1 MPALP
6 SRTRAT
12 LFGLLAIVLWSS
24 VVGLI
29 RSVSE
34 GLGPIG
40 GAAMI
45 YSVSAVFLLV
55 ALGVPKWRS
64 FPRPY
69 LIVGSLLFVS
79 YEICLS
85 LSLGYANTRLQ
96 AIEVGMINYLWPC
109 FTVLMALAINGQKAK
124 WWLLPGLLLSL
135 FGIGWIMSGE
145 GGWSPA
151 QMLANV
157 RSNPLSYA
165 LAFSGAVIWALYC
178 NLTKKIAQG
187 SNGVVLFIVLTAL
200 ALWLKYAFSA
210 ESGMQF
216 SAGVTVTL
224 LCAGVAMGAGYAA
237 WNVGILRG
245 NMTLLATVSY
255 FTPVLSAVF
264 AALVLHTS
272 LTASFW
278 QGVAM
283 VTLGSLICWR
293 ATRGNYRKLSAV
305 VAMLN

>member
-1 MPALP
+1 MSSLPAHYK
-6 SRTRAT
+6 AT
-12 LFGLLAIVLWSS
+12 LLGLLAILLWSS

-45 YSVSAVFLLV
+45 YSVSAVFLLL
-55 ALGVPKWRS
+55 ALRLPNLRL
-64 FPRPY
+64 FPRSY
-69 LIVGSLLFVS
+69 LLLGSLLFVS

-109 FTVLMALAINGQKAK
+109 FTVLMALVFNGQKAK

-151 QMLANV
+151 QMLENV
-157 RSNPLSYA
+157 RSNPLSYS
-165 LAFSGAVIWALYC
+165 LAFGGAVIWALYC

-187 SNGVVLFIVLTAL
+187 HNGVVLFITLTAV
-200 ALWLKYAFSA
+200 ALWLKYAFSS

-216 SAGVTVTL
+216 TLPVTL
-224 LCAGVAMGAGYAA
+224 TLLGAGMAMGAGYAA

-245 NMTLLATVSY
+245 NMTLLATASY

-264 AALVLHTS
+264 AALVLDTA
-272 LTASFW
+272 LTANFW
-278 QGVAM
+278 QGVVM
-283 VTLGSLICWR
+283 VTAGSLICWR
-293 ATRGNYRKLSAV
+293 ATRGN
-305 VAMLN
+305 

>member
-1 MPALP
+1 MSSLPAQYK
-6 SRTRAT
+6 AT
-12 LFGLLAIVLWSS
+12 LLGLLAILLWSS

-45 YSVSAVFLLV
+45 YSVSAVFLLL
-55 ALGVPKWRS
+55 ALRMPNLRL

-69 LIVGSLLFVS
+69 LRLGSLLFVS

-109 FTVLMALAINGQKAK
+109 FTVLMALVFNGQKAK

-151 QMLANV
+151 QMLENV
-157 RSNPLSYA
+157 RSNPLSYS
-165 LAFSGAVIWALYC
+165 LAFGGAVIWALYC

-187 SNGVVLFIVLTAL
+187 HNGVVLFITLTAV
-200 ALWLKYAFSA
+200 ALWLKYAFSS

-216 SAGVTVTL
+216 TLPVTLTL
-224 LCAGVAMGAGYAA
+224 LCAGMAMGAGYAA

-245 NMTLLATVSY
+245 NMTLLATASY

-264 AALVLHTS
+264 AALVLNTA
-272 LTASFW
+272 LTANFW
-278 QGVAM
+278 QGVVM
-283 VTLGSLICWR
+283 VTAGSLICWR
-293 ATRGNYRKLSAV
+293 ATRGN
-305 VAMLN
+305 

>member
-1 MPALP
+1 MSSLPAQYK
-6 SRTRAT
+6 AT
-12 LFGLLAIVLWSS
+12 LLGLLAILLWSS

-45 YSVSAVFLLV
+45 YSVSAVFLLL
-55 ALGVPKWRS
+55 ALRMPNLRL

-69 LIVGSLLFVS
+69 LLLGSLLFVC

-109 FTVLMALAINGQKAK
+109 FTVLMALVFNGQKAK

-135 FGIGWIMSGE
+135 SGIGWIMSGE

-151 QMLANV
+151 QMLENV
-157 RSNPLSYA
+157 RSNPLSYS
-165 LAFSGAVIWALYC
+165 LAFGGAVIWALYC

-187 SNGVVLFIVLTAL
+187 HNGVVLFITLTAL
-200 ALWLKYAFSA
+200 ALWLKYAFSS

-216 SAGVTVTL
+216 TLPVTLTL
-224 LCAGVAMGAGYAA
+224 LCAGMAMGAGYAA

-245 NMTLLATVSY
+245 NMTLLATASY

-264 AALVLHTS
+264 AALVLNTA
-272 LTASFW
+272 LTANFW
-278 QGVAM
+278 QGVVM
-283 VTLGSLICWR
+283 VTAGSLICWR
-293 ATRGNYRKLSAV
+293 ATRGN
-305 VAMLN
+305 

>member
-6 SRTRAT
+6 LRTRAT
-12 LFGLLAIVLWSS
+12 LLGLLAIVLWSS

-45 YSVSAVFLLV
+45 YSVSAVFLLG

-109 FTVLMALAINGQKAK
+109 FTVLMALALNGQRAK

-157 RSNPLSYA
+157 RSNPLSYT

-178 NLTKKIAQG
+178 NLTKKIARG

-200 ALWLKYAFSA
+200 ALWLKYAFSV

-216 SAGVTVTL
+216 SVGVTVTL

-237 WNVGILRG
+237 WNVGILHG

-272 LTASFW
+272 LTVNFW

-293 ATRGNYRKLSAV
+293 ATRGN
-305 VAMLN
+305 

>member
-1 MPALP
+1 MSSLPAQYK
-6 SRTRAT
+6 AT
-12 LFGLLAIVLWSS
+12 LLGLLAILLWSS

-45 YSVSAVFLLV
+45 YSVSAVFLLL
-55 ALGVPKWRS
+55 ALRMPNLRL

-69 LIVGSLLFVS
+69 LLLGSLLFVS

-85 LSLGYANTRLQ
+85 LSLCYANTRLQ

-109 FTVLMALAINGQKAK
+109 FTVLMALVFNGQKAK

-151 QMLANV
+151 QMLENV
-157 RSNPLSYA
+157 RSNPLSYS
-165 LAFSGAVIWALYC
+165 LAFGGAVIWALYC

-187 SNGVVLFIVLTAL
+187 HNGVVLFITLTAV
-200 ALWLKYAFSA
+200 ALWLKYAFSS

-216 SAGVTVTL
+216 TLPVTLTL
-224 LCAGVAMGAGYAA
+224 LCAGMAMGAGYAA

-245 NMTLLATVSY
+245 NMTLLATASY

-264 AALVLHTS
+264 AALVLNTA
-272 LTASFW
+272 LTANFW
-278 QGVAM
+278 QGVVM
-283 VTLGSLICWR
+283 VTAGSLICWR
-293 ATRGNYRKLSAV
+293 ATRGN
-305 VAMLN
+305 

>member
-109 FTVLMALAINGQKAK
+109 FTVLMALALNGQKAK

-157 RSNPLSYA
+157 RSNPLSYT

-210 ESGMQF
+210 ESGMHF
-216 SAGVTVTL
+216 SLGVTLTL

-237 WNVGILRG
+237 WNVGILHG

-272 LTASFW
+272 LTANCW

-293 ATRGNYRKLSAV
+293 ATRGN
-305 VAMLN
+305 

>member
-6 SRTRAT
+6 LRTRAT
-12 LFGLLAIVLWSS
+12 LLGLLAIVLWSS

-109 FTVLMALAINGQKAK
+109 FTVLMALALNGQKAK

-157 RSNPLSYA
+157 RSNPLSYT

-237 WNVGILRG
+237 WNVGILHG

-272 LTASFW
+272 LTANFW

-293 ATRGNYRKLSAV
+293 ATRGN
-305 VAMLN
+305 

>member
-1 MPALP
+1 MSSLSAQYK
-6 SRTRAT
+6 AT
-12 LFGLLAIVLWSS
+12 LLGLLAILLWSS

-45 YSVSAVFLLV
+45 YSVSAVFLLL
-55 ALGVPKWRS
+55 ALRMPNLRL

-69 LIVGSLLFVS
+69 LLLGSLLFVS

-109 FTVLMALAINGQKAK
+109 FTVLMALVFNGQKAR

-151 QMLANV
+151 QMLENV
-157 RSNPLSYA
+157 RSNPLSYS
-165 LAFSGAVIWALYC
+165 LAFGGAVIWALYC

-187 SNGVVLFIVLTAL
+187 HNGVVLFITLTAL
-200 ALWLKYAFSA
+200 ALWLKYAFSS

-216 SAGVTVTL
+216 TLPVTLTL
-224 LCAGVAMGAGYAA
+224 LCAGMAMGAGYAA

-245 NMTLLATVSY
+245 NMTLLATASY

-264 AALVLHTS
+264 AALVLNTA
-272 LTASFW
+272 LTANFW
-278 QGVAM
+278 QGVVM
-283 VTLGSLICWR
+283 VTAGSLICWR
-293 ATRGNYRKLSAV
+293 ATRGN
-305 VAMLN
+305 

>member
-1 MPALP
+1 MPSFP
-6 SRTRAT
+6 VQYRAT
-12 LFGLLAIVLWSS
+12 LLGLLAILLWSS

-45 YSVSAVFLLV
+45 YSVSAIFLLLV
-55 ALGVPKWRS
+55 LRLPNFRH
-64 FPRPY
+64 FPRAY
-69 LIVGSLLFVS
+69 LILGSLLFVS

-109 FTVLMALAINGQKAK
+109 FTVLMALVFNGQKAK
-124 WWLLPGLLLSL
+124 WWLVPGLLLSL

-151 QMLANV
+151 QMLENV
-157 RSNPLSYA
+157 RSNPLSYSLSFA
-165 LAFSGAVIWALYC
+165 GAVIWALYC

-187 SNGVVLFIVLTAL
+187 QNGVVLFITLTAM

-216 SAGVTVTL
+216 TLPVTLTL
-224 LCAGVAMGAGYAA
+224 LCAGIAMGAGYAA
-237 WNVGILRG
+237 WNVGILHG

-264 AALVLHTS
+264 AALVLETA
-272 LTASFW
+272 LTANFW
-278 QGVAM
+278 QGVVM
-283 VTLGSLICWR
+283 VTLGSLVCWR
-293 ATRGNYRKLSAV
+293 ATRGN
-305 VAMLN
+305 

>member
-1 MPALP
+1 MSSLPAQYK
-6 SRTRAT
+6 AT
-12 LFGLLAIVLWSS
+12 LLGLLAILLWSS

-45 YSVSAVFLLV
+45 YSVSAVFLLL
-55 ALGVPKWRS
+55 ALRMPNLRL

-69 LIVGSLLFVS
+69 LLLGSLLFVS

-109 FTVLMALAINGQKAK
+109 FTVLMALVFNGQKAK

-151 QMLANV
+151 QMLENV
-157 RSNPLSYA
+157 RSNPLSYS
-165 LAFSGAVIWALYC
+165 LAFGGAVIWALYC

-187 SNGVVLFIVLTAL
+187 HNGVVLFITLTAV
-200 ALWLKYAFSA
+200 ALWMKYAFSS

-216 SAGVTVTL
+216 TLPVTLTL
-224 LCAGVAMGAGYAA
+224 LCAGMAMGAGYAA

-245 NMTLLATVSY
+245 NMTLLATASY

-264 AALVLHTS
+264 AALVLNTA
-272 LTASFW
+272 LTANFW
-278 QGVAM
+278 QGVVM
-283 VTLGSLICWR
+283 VTAGSLICWR
-293 ATRGNYRKLSAV
+293 ATRGN
-305 VAMLN
+305 

>member
-45 YSVSAVFLLV
+45 YSVSAAFLLV

-96 AIEVGMINYLWPC
+96 AIEVGMINYLWTC
-109 FTVLMALAINGQKAK
+109 FTVLMALALNGQQAK

-157 RSNPLSYA
+157 RSNPLSYG

-237 WNVGILRG
+237 WNVGILHG

-272 LTASFW
+272 LTVNFW

-293 ATRGNYRKLSAV
+293 ATRGN
-305 VAMLN
+305 

>member
-1 MPALP
+1 MSSLPAQYK
-6 SRTRAT
+6 AT
-12 LFGLLAIVLWSS
+12 LLGLLAILLWSS

-34 GLGPIG
+34 GPGPIG

-45 YSVSAVFLLV
+45 YSVSAVFLLL
-55 ALGVPKWRS
+55 ALRMPNLRL

-69 LIVGSLLFVS
+69 LLLGSLLFVS

-109 FTVLMALAINGQKAK
+109 FTVLMALVFNGQKAR

-151 QMLANV
+151 QMLENV
-157 RSNPLSYA
+157 RSNPLSYS
-165 LAFSGAVIWALYC
+165 LAFGGAVIWALYC

-187 SNGVVLFIVLTAL
+187 HNGVVLFITLTAV
-200 ALWLKYAFSA
+200 ALWLKYAFSS

-216 SAGVTVTL
+216 TLPVTLTL
-224 LCAGVAMGAGYAA
+224 LCAGMAMGAGYAA

-245 NMTLLATVSY
+245 NMTLLATASY

-264 AALVLHTS
+264 AALVLNTA
-272 LTASFW
+272 LTANFW
-278 QGVAM
+278 QGVVM
-283 VTLGSLICWR
+283 VTAGSLICWR
-293 ATRGNYRKLSAV
+293 ATRGN
-305 VAMLN
+305 

>member
-6 SRTRAT
+6 LRTRAT
-12 LFGLLAIVLWSS
+12 LLGLLAIVLWSS

-109 FTVLMALAINGQKAK
+109 FTVLMALALNGQRAK

-237 WNVGILRG
+237 WNVGILHG

-272 LTASFW
+272 LTVNFW

-293 ATRGNYRKLSAV
+293 ATRGN
-305 VAMLN
+305 

>member
-1 MPALP
+1 MSSLPA
-6 SRTRAT
+6 SYKAT
-12 LFGLLAIVLWSS
+12 LLGLLAILLWSS

-45 YSVSAVFLLV
+45 YSVSAVFLLL
-55 ALGVPKWRS
+55 ALRLPNLRQ
-64 FPRPY
+64 FPRAY
-69 LIVGSLLFVS
+69 LILGSLLFVS

-85 LSLGYANTRLQ
+85 LSLGYAHTRLQ

-109 FTVLMALAINGQKAK
+109 FTVLMALLFNGQKAK

-157 RSNPLSYA
+157 RSNPLSYS
-165 LAFSGAVIWALYC
+165 LAFGGAVIWALYC

-187 SNGVVLFIVLTAL
+187 HNGVVLFITLTAV
-200 ALWLKYAFSA
+200 ALWIKYAFSS

-216 SAGVTVTL
+216 TLPVSLTL
-224 LCAGVAMGAGYAA
+224 LCAGIAMGAGYAA
-237 WNVGILRG
+237 WNVGILHG

-264 AALVLHTS
+264 AALVLDTA

-278 QGVAM
+278 QGVVM

-293 ATRGNYRKLSAV
+293 ATRGK
-305 VAMLN
+305 

>member
-237 WNVGILRG
+237 WNVGILHG

-293 ATRGNYRKLSAV
+293 ATRGN
-305 VAMLN
+305 

>member
-1 MPALP
+1 MSSLPAQYK
-6 SRTRAT
+6 AT
-12 LFGLLAIVLWSS
+12 LLGLLAILLWSS

-45 YSVSAVFLLV
+45 YSVSAVFLLL
-55 ALGVPKWRS
+55 ALRMPNLRL

-69 LIVGSLLFVS
+69 LLLGSLLFVS

-109 FTVLMALAINGQKAK
+109 FTVLMALVFNGQKAR

-135 FGIGWIMSGE
+135 FDIGWIMSGE

-151 QMLANV
+151 QMLENV
-157 RSNPLSYA
+157 RSNPLSYS
-165 LAFSGAVIWALYC
+165 LAFGGAVIWALYC

-187 SNGVVLFIVLTAL
+187 HNGVVLFITLTAL
-200 ALWLKYAFSA
+200 ALWLKYAFSS

-216 SAGVTVTL
+216 TLPVTLTL
-224 LCAGVAMGAGYAA
+224 LCAGMAMGAGYAA

-245 NMTLLATVSY
+245 NMTLLATASY

-264 AALVLHTS
+264 AALVLNTA
-272 LTASFW
+272 LTANFW
-278 QGVAM
+278 QGVVM
-283 VTLGSLICWR
+283 VTAGSLICWR
-293 ATRGNYRKLSAV
+293 ATRGN
-305 VAMLN
+305 

>member
-1 MPALP
+1 MSSLP
-6 SRTRAT
+6 VSYKAT
-12 LFGLLAIVLWSS
+12 LLGLLAILLWSS

-45 YSVSAVFLLV
+45 YSVSAVFLLL
-55 ALGVPKWRS
+55 ALRLPNLRQ
-64 FPRPY
+64 FPRAY
-69 LIVGSLLFVS
+69 LILGSLLFVS

-109 FTVLMALAINGQKAK
+109 FTVLMALAFNGQKAK

-151 QMLANV
+151 QMQANV
-157 RSNPLSYA
+157 HSNPLSYS
-165 LAFSGAVIWALYC
+165 LAFAGAVIWAVYC

-187 SNGVVLFIVLTAL
+187 HNGVVLFITLTAV
-200 ALWLKYAFSA
+200 ALWIKYAFSS

-216 SAGVTVTL
+216 TLPVTLTL
-224 LCAGVAMGAGYAA
+224 LCAGMAMGAGYAA
-237 WNVGILRG
+237 WNVGILHG

-264 AALVLHTS
+264 AALVLDTA
-272 LTASFW
+272 LNASFW
-278 QGVAM
+278 QGVVM

-293 ATRGNYRKLSAV
+293 ATRGN
-305 VAMLN
+305 

>member
-45 YSVSAVFLLV
+45 YSVSAAFLLV

-109 FTVLMALAINGQKAK
+109 FTVLMALALNGQKAK

-157 RSNPLSYA
+157 RSNPLSYG

-237 WNVGILRG
+237 WNVGILHG

-264 AALVLHTS
+264 AAL
-272 LTASFW
+272 
-278 QGVAM
+278 
-283 VTLGSLICWR
+283 
-293 ATRGNYRKLSAV
+293 
-305 VAMLN
+305 

>member
-1 MPALP
+1 MSSLSAQYK
-6 SRTRAT
+6 AT
-12 LFGLLAIVLWSS
+12 LLGLLAILLWSS

-45 YSVSAVFLLV
+45 YSVSAVFLLL
-55 ALGVPKWRS
+55 ALRMPNLRL

-69 LIVGSLLFVS
+69 LLLGSLLFVS

-109 FTVLMALAINGQKAK
+109 FTVLMALVFNGQKAR

-151 QMLANV
+151 QMLENV
-157 RSNPLSYA
+157 RSNPLSYS
-165 LAFSGAVIWALYC
+165 LAFGGAVIWALYC

-187 SNGVVLFIVLTAL
+187 HNGVVLFITLTAL
-200 ALWLKYAFSA
+200 ALWLKYTFSS

-216 SAGVTVTL
+216 TLPVTLTL
-224 LCAGVAMGAGYAA
+224 LCAGMAMGAGYAA

-245 NMTLLATVSY
+245 NMTLLATASY

-264 AALVLHTS
+264 AALVLNTA
-272 LTASFW
+272 LTANFW
-278 QGVAM
+278 QGVVM
-283 VTLGSLICWR
+283 VTAGSLICWR
-293 ATRGNYRKLSAV
+293 ATRGN
-305 VAMLN
+305 

>member
-109 FTVLMALAINGQKAK
+109 FTVLMALALNGQKAK
-124 WWLLPGLLLSL
+124 WWLLLGLLLSL

-157 RSNPLSYA
+157 RSNPLSYG

-210 ESGMQF
+210 ESGMHF
-216 SAGVTVTL
+216 SLGVTLTL

-237 WNVGILRG
+237 WNVGILHG

-272 LTASFW
+272 LTANFW

-293 ATRGNYRKLSAV
+293 ATRGN
-305 VAMLN
+305 

>member
-12 LFGLLAIVLWSS
+12 LFGLLAILLWSS

-109 FTVLMALAINGQKAK
+109 FTVLMALALNGQKAK
-124 WWLLPGLLLSL
+124 WWLVPGLLLSL

-157 RSNPLSYA
+157 RSNPLSYG

-178 NLTKKIAQG
+178 NLTKRIAQG

-237 WNVGILRG
+237 WNVGILHG

-272 LTASFW
+272 LTANFW

-293 ATRGNYRKLSAV
+293 ATRGN
-305 VAMLN
+305 

>member
-69 LIVGSLLFVS
+69 LIVGNLLFVS

-109 FTVLMALAINGQKAK
+109 FTVLMALALNGQKAK

-157 RSNPLSYA
+157 RSNPLSYG

-237 WNVGILRG
+237 WNVGILHG

-272 LTASFW
+272 LTVNFW

-293 ATRGNYRKLSAV
+293 ATRGN
-305 VAMLN
+305 

>member
-109 FTVLMALAINGQKAK
+109 FTVLMALALNGQKAK

-157 RSNPLSYA
+157 RSNPLSYG

-200 ALWLKYAFSA
+200 ALWLKYDFSA

-216 SAGVTVTL
+216 SLGVTLTL

-237 WNVGILRG
+237 WNVGILHG

-272 LTASFW
+272 LTANFW

-293 ATRGNYRKLSAV
+293 ATRGN
-305 VAMLN
+305 

>member
-1 MPALP
+1 MSSLPAQYK
-6 SRTRAT
+6 AT
-12 LFGLLAIVLWSS
+12 LLGLLAILLWSS

-45 YSVSAVFLLV
+45 YSVSAVFLLL
-55 ALGVPKWRS
+55 ALRMPNLRL

-69 LIVGSLLFVS
+69 LLLGSLLFVS

-109 FTVLMALAINGQKAK
+109 FTVLMALVFNGQKAK

-151 QMLANV
+151 QMLENV
-157 RSNPLSYA
+157 RSNPLSYL
-165 LAFSGAVIWALYC
+165 LAFGGAVIWALYC

-187 SNGVVLFIVLTAL
+187 HNGVVLFITLTAL
-200 ALWLKYAFSA
+200 ALWLKYAFSS
-210 ESGMQF
+210 ENGMQF
-216 SAGVTVTL
+216 TLPVTLTL
-224 LCAGVAMGAGYAA
+224 LCAGMAMGAGYAA

-245 NMTLLATVSY
+245 NMTLLATASY

-264 AALVLHTS
+264 AALVLNTA
-272 LTASFW
+272 LTANFW
-278 QGVAM
+278 QGVVM
-283 VTLGSLICWR
+283 VTAGSLICWR
-293 ATRGNYRKLSAV
+293 ATRGN
-305 VAMLN
+305 

>member
-109 FTVLMALAINGQKAK
+109 FTVLMALALNGQQAK

-157 RSNPLSYA
+157 RSNPLSYG
-165 LAFSGAVIWALYC
+165 LAFNGAVIWALYC

-237 WNVGILRG
+237 WNVGILHG

-272 LTASFW
+272 LTVNFW

-293 ATRGNYRKLSAV
+293 ATRGN
-305 VAMLN
+305 

>member
-1 MPALP
+1 MPTL
-6 SRTRAT
+6 SVSHKAT

-34 GLGPIG
+34 GLGPVG

-45 YSVSAVFLLV
+45 YSVSTLFLLIV
-55 ALGVPKWRS
+55 MGIPKLRD
-64 FPRPY
+64 FPRSY
-69 LIVGSLLFVS
+69 LIIGSLLFVA

-85 LSLGYANTRLQ
+85 LSLGYASNRMQ

-109 FTVLMALAINGQKAK
+109 FTVLMAILFNGQKAK
-124 WWLLPGLLLSL
+124 WWVIPGLLLSL
-135 FGIGWIMSGE
+135 FGIGWIMSGD

-157 RSNPLSYA
+157 RSNPLSYG
-165 LAFSGAVIWALYC
+165 LAFSGAVIWAVYC
-178 NLTKKIAQG
+178 NVTKRLAQG
-187 SNGVVLFIVLTAL
+187 KNAVVLFITLTAL
-200 ALWLKYAFSA
+200 ALWLQYPFSN
-210 ESGMQF
+210 ESGMHF
-216 SAGVTVTL
+216 SLPVSVALLSAGI
-224 LCAGVAMGAGYAA
+224 AMGAGYAA
-237 WNVGILRG
+237 WNVGILHG

-264 AALVLHTS
+264 AALVLSTS
-272 LTASFW
+272 LTINFW

-283 VTLGSLICWR
+283 VTVGSLICWR
-293 ATRGNYRKLSAV
+293 ATRAG
-305 VAMLN
+305 

>member
-1 MPALP
+1 MASLP
-6 SRTRAT
+6 SRNRAT
-12 LFGLLAIVLWSS
+12 LFGLLAILLWSS

-45 YSVSAVFLLV
+45 YSVSAAFLLL
-55 ALGVPKWRS
+55 ALGLPKLRR

-85 LSLGYANTRLQ
+85 LSLGYASSRLQ

-109 FTVLMALAINGQKAK
+109 FTVLMALAFNGQKAK

-157 RSNPLSYA
+157 HSNPLSYG

-187 SNGVVLFIVLTAL
+187 SNGVVLFITLTAL
-200 ALWLKYAFSA
+200 ALWLKYAFST

-216 SAGVTVTL
+216 TPGVTLTL

-237 WNVGILRG
+237 WNVGILHG
-245 NMTLLATVSY
+245 DMTLLATVSY

-264 AALVLHTS
+264 AAAVLHTA
-272 LTASFW
+272 LTLNFW
-278 QGVAM
+278 QGVVM

-293 ATRGNYRKLSAV
+293 ATRGN
-305 VAMLN
+305 